1 MGPDCAP
8 SNASSHLWRRLRPGS
23 FPASKGRPQRSLT
36 AGSAPH
42 PVALRPM
49 KPPRQ
54 SGYGTAAS
62 GTVQNMTSAFRTLL
76 VLPLL
81 LIAGG
86 TATADH
92 HERAEPEASTG
103 TGTTAFAT
111 DATSMVVAADARAVN
126 AAVQVLRAGGSAT
139 DAAIAAQLVLALVEP
154 QSSGIGGGGF
164 LVRRDGTSGAIRT
177 LDGRETAP
185 AGAGPDLFLDAA
197 SSPLPFFDAVAGGL
211 SVGVP
216 GLLHMLAR
224 AHAEFGKRPWAT
236 LFEPALALARDGFV
250 VQPRLH
256 GLLARVPHLER
267 DPDARAYFFDAS
279 GKPRPIGYRLRN
291 PKLFETLAQLAAD
304 GGLALYRGNLAEAM
318 ARKVNLDAD
327 RPGTLSTSDFAR
339 YSSRFREPVCGQ
351 YRTYR
356 VCGMGPPSS
365 GATTVLAI
373 LGMLE
378 TFDLERMDPGTV
390 EPWHLFA
397 EASRLAYAD
406 RDRYVADP
414 DVVRVPTTGLV
425 DPAYL
430 ATRARSIDPVAAA
443 SGRAAPG
450 NPPGA
455 PGGQRDDRSSGQ
467 PSTTHLSIVD
477 GAGNAVALTSSIETA
492 FGSGLMVEGF
502 LLNNQL
508 TDFAFEPEGPGGL
521 VANRVAAGKRPRSSM
536 APTVVTDADGRLRA
550 VLGSPGGSRII
561 CYVAQAIVLAVD
573 WKLDAASVVGFP
585 HICNRGGPTEI
596 EAETAFASFEQPLSD
611 LGHTVAARPMT
622 SGLNVILV
630 GEDGGLSGAADP
642 RREGTAGIP

>member
-1 MGPDCAP
+1 
-8 SNASSHLWRRLRPGS
+8 
-23 FPASKGRPQRSLT
+23 
-36 AGSAPH
+36 
-42 PVALRPM
+42 
-49 KPPRQ
+49 
-54 SGYGTAAS
+54 
-62 GTVQNMTSAFRTLL
+62 MTRAFTTLL

-81 LIAGG
+81 LISGG

-103 TGTTAFAT
+103 TGATAFAT

-164 LVRRDGTSGAIRT
+164 LVRRDGASGAIRT

-216 GLLHMLAR
+216 GLLHMLQR

-236 LFEPALALARDGFV
+236 LFEPAMALARDGFV

-267 DPDARAYFFDAS
+267 DPEARAYFFDTS
-279 GKPRPIGYRLRN
+279 GNPRPIGYRLRN
-291 PKLFETLAQLAAD
+291 PKLFETLAHLAAN
-304 GGLALYRGNLAEAM
+304 GGMALYRGSLAEAIG
-318 ARKVNLDAD
+318 RKVNLDPD
-327 RPGTLSTSDFAR
+327 RPGTLSVSDLAH
-339 YSSRFREPVCGQ
+339 YDSRFREPVCGQ
-351 YRTYR
+351 YRSYR

-378 TFDLERMDPGTV
+378 TFDLGRMDPGTV

-425 DPAYL
+425 DPEYL
-430 ATRARSIDPVAAA
+430 AARARSIDPVAAA

-492 FGSGLMVEGF
+492 FGSGLMVKGF

-508 TDFAFEPEGPGGL
+508 TDFAFEPEGPDGL
-521 VANRVAAGKRPRSSM
+521 VANRVGAGKRPRSSM

-561 CYVAQAIVLAVD
+561 CYVAQAIVLAID
-573 WKLDAASVVGFP
+573 WKLDAASVAGFP

-596 EAETAFASFEQPLSD
+596 EADTAFASFEQPLSD
-611 LGHTVAARPMT
+611 LGHTVAARSMT

>member
-1 MGPDCAP
+1 
-8 SNASSHLWRRLRPGS
+8 
-23 FPASKGRPQRSLT
+23 
-36 AGSAPH
+36 
-42 PVALRPM
+42 
-49 KPPRQ
+49 
-54 SGYGTAAS
+54 
-62 GTVQNMTSAFRTLL
+62 MTRAFRTLL

-81 LIAGG
+81 LISGG
-86 TATADH
+86 TVTADH

-103 TGTTAFAT
+103 TGTTALAT
-111 DATSMVVAADARAVN
+111 DATSMVVAADARAVD
-126 AAVQVLRAGGSAT
+126 AALQVLRAGGSAT

-164 LVRRDGTSGAIRT
+164 LVRRDGASGAIRT

-185 AGAGPDLFLDAA
+185 AGAGPDLFLDTA

-216 GLLHMLAR
+216 GLLHMLQR
-224 AHAEFGKRPWAT
+224 AHTEFGKRPWAT

-267 DPDARAYFFDAS
+267 DPEARAYFFDAA
-279 GKPRPIGYRLRN
+279 GNPRPIGYRLRN
-291 PKLFETLAQLAAD
+291 PKLFETLAHLAAD
-304 GGLALYRGNLAEAM
+304 GANALYRGNLAEAI
-318 ARKVNLDAD
+318 ARKVNLDPD
-327 RPGTLSTSDFAR
+327 RPGTLSVSDLAH
-339 YSSRFREPVCGQ
+339 YDSRFREPVCGQ
-351 YRTYR
+351 YRTFR

-378 TFDLERMDPGTV
+378 TFDLGRMDPGTV

-414 DVVRVPTTGLV
+414 DIVRVPTAGLV

-430 ATRARSIDPVAAA
+430 AARAGSIDPAVAAG
-443 SGRAAPG
+443 GRAAPG

-455 PGGQRDDRSSGQ
+455 PAGQHDDRSSEQ

-492 FGSGLMVEGF
+492 FGSGLMVKGF

-508 TDFAFEPEGPGGL
+508 TDFAFAPEGPDGL

-536 APTVVTDADGRLRA
+536 APTIVTDADGHLRA

-573 WKLDAASVVGFP
+573 WKLDAASVVDFP

-596 EAETAFASFEQPLSD
+596 EADTAFASFEQPLSD

-630 GEDGGLSGAADP
+630 GEDGRLSGAADP

>member
-1 MGPDCAP
+1 
-8 SNASSHLWRRLRPGS
+8 
-23 FPASKGRPQRSLT
+23 
-36 AGSAPH
+36 
-42 PVALRPM
+42 
-49 KPPRQ
+49 
-54 SGYGTAAS
+54 
-62 GTVQNMTSAFRTLL
+62 MTRAFTTLL

-81 LIAGG
+81 LISGG

-103 TGTTAFAT
+103 TGATAFAT

-164 LVRRDGTSGAIRT
+164 LVRRDGASGAIRT

-216 GLLHMLAR
+216 GLLHMLQR
-224 AHAEFGKRPWAT
+224 AHAEFGTRPWAT

-267 DPDARAYFFDAS
+267 DPEARAYFFDAS
-279 GKPRPIGYRLRN
+279 GNPRPVGYRLRN
-291 PKLFETLAQLAAD
+291 PELFETLAHLAAD
-304 GGLALYRGNLAEAM
+304 GGMALYRGHLAEAI
-318 ARKVNLDAD
+318 ARKVNLDPD
-327 RPGTLSTSDFAR
+327 RPGTLSVSDLAH
-339 YSSRFREPVCGQ
+339 YDSRFREPVCGQ

-365 GATTVLAI
+365 GATTILAI

-378 TFDLERMDPGTV
+378 TFDLGRMDPGTV

-425 DPAYL
+425 DPEYL
-430 ATRARSIDPVAAA
+430 AARARSIDPTTAA

-477 GAGNAVALTSSIETA
+477 GAGNAVALTSSVETA
-492 FGSGLMVEGF
+492 FGSGLMVKGF

-508 TDFAFEPEGPGGL
+508 TDFAFEPAGPDGL

-536 APTVVTDADGRLRA
+536 APTVITDADGRLRA

-573 WKLDAASVVGFP
+573 WKLDASSVVGFP

-596 EAETAFASFEQPLSD
+596 EVDTAFASFEQPLSD

>member
-1 MGPDCAP
+1 
-8 SNASSHLWRRLRPGS
+8 
-23 FPASKGRPQRSLT
+23 
-36 AGSAPH
+36 
-42 PVALRPM
+42 M
-49 KPPRQ
+49 KR
-54 SGYGTAAS
+54 
-62 GTVQNMTSAFRTLL
+62 AFTTLL

-81 LIAGG
+81 LISGG

-103 TGTTAFAT
+103 TGATAIAT

-164 LVRRDGTSGAIRT
+164 LVRRDGASGAIRT

-216 GLLHMLAR
+216 GLLHMLQR
-224 AHAEFGKRPWAT
+224 AHAEFGTRPWAT
-236 LFEPALALARDGFV
+236 LFEPALELARDGFV

-267 DPDARAYFFDAS
+267 DPEARAYFFDAS
-279 GKPRPIGYRLRN
+279 GNPRPVGYRLRN
-291 PKLFETLAQLAAD
+291 PELFETLAHLAAD
-304 GGLALYRGNLAEAM
+304 GGMALYRGHLAEAI
-318 ARKVNLDAD
+318 ARKVNLDPD
-327 RPGTLSTSDFAR
+327 RPGTLSVSDLAH
-339 YSSRFREPVCGQ
+339 YDSRFREPVCGQ

-365 GATTVLAI
+365 GGTTILAI

-378 TFDLERMDPGTV
+378 TFDLGRMDPGTV

-425 DPAYL
+425 DSEYL
-430 ATRARSIDPVAAA
+430 SARARGIDPVAAA

-477 GAGNAVALTSSIETA
+477 GAGNAVALTSSVETA
-492 FGSGLMVEGF
+492 FGSGLMVKGF

-508 TDFAFEPEGPGGL
+508 TDFAFEPEGPDGL

-596 EAETAFASFEQPLSD
+596 EADTAFASFERPLSN